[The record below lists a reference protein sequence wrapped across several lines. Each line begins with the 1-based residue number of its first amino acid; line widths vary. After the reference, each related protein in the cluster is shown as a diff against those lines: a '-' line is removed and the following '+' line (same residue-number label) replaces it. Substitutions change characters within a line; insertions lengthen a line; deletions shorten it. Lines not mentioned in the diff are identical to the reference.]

1 MRVGQHD
8 DARAAYRDALAQ
20 APADDKLRK
29 AIHLR
34 KIGNTQRIQHRYE
47 KALSSYREAEK
58 FYAAAASDA
67 DQQWQQSWIQLQLDL
82 LLLHYGTGD
91 DEAQAE
97 LLQTARPAVMSQ
109 GTSIQRANF
118 LECVAMLG
126 MRQDRYAVSESTL
139 NAQRSALAAWQETD
153 AQSGIANNHFSL
165 AFCHLWRRELDD
177 AEYNIR
183 SADKLAQQIGNDRVQ
198 TLCLTYSAVL
208 HRFLGDVDG
217 AQRFA
222 NESLKMLEQ
231 SGIQFYVGMAK
242 ANLAW
247 VAWRRKGFDLAATHG
262 REASQIMTQAY
273 PFRWAALWPLIGVA
287 IEHDDLATAMDY
299 ARQLLDPSQQ
309 RLASRLNAKSDSSTD
324 SVG

>member
-1 MRVGQHD
+1 MRCH
-8 DARAAYRDALAQ
+8 AR
-20 APADDKLRK
+20 
-29 AIHLR
+29 
-34 KIGNTQRIQHRYE
+34 
-47 KALSSYREAEK
+47 
-58 FYAAAASDA
+58 
-67 DQQWQQSWIQLQLDL
+67 
-82 LLLHYGTGD
+82 
-91 DEAQAE
+91 
-97 LLQTARPAVMSQ
+97 QTH
-109 GTSIQRANF
+109 
-118 LECVAMLG
+118 
-126 MRQDRYAVSESTL
+126 DRYAVSESTL

-153 AQSGIANNHFSL
+153 AQAALPTITSVWHCDSVA
-165 AFCHLWRRELDD
+165 RQLDD

-208 HRFLGDVDG
+208 HRFQGDVNG

-222 NESLKMLEQ
+222 NESLKMPEQ

-299 ARQLLDPSQQ
+299 PRQLLDPSQQ
-309 RLASRLNAKSDSSTD
+309 RLPQEMIQYLLAALTAWDEPDVNAASAHFRAAAKIAVDK
-324 SVG
+324 GYL